1 MYEVGRCLQPSE
13 VDTGETQPV
22 LLGMAHPKVRLV
34 RMYVQEV
41 HSVCH
46 VGPWRL
52 LGVCE
57 WYPWL
62 CHPDLSDLD

>member
-1 MYEVGRCLQPSE
+1 MCEVGQCLQPSE
-13 VDTGETQPV
+13 VDTVETQPV
-22 LLGMAHPKVRLV
+22 LLGMAHPKVRLG

-46 VGPWRL
+46 VEPWSPL
-52 LGVCE
+52 VVFE